1 MVGDEARMHWTWHLD
16 SSKRAWLPR
25 AIPPSLLAAGLAT
38 MLAAPARA
46 DDSPLNTTAGYEY
59 FAGPDGQET
68 QTVTG
73 EVEAKYHRMS
83 ATLSAGRVH
92 DIGAGTGWTLG
103 AGLGVPVARRTQLKL
118 NTERTSADSDYVAW
132 KVEAGPAFDFG
143 HDRTLTLT
151 YVRVEDTDQTITNG
165 ASAELEGP
173 LVPDHLT
180 ASGTLAYTNT
190 GSLNGVEGTAGLSW
204 TPVDHVEIE
213 GDAGYTQ
220 TGISLNGP
228 LSSKHVVKGNANRQR
243 GRPGTGTGTST
254 TTDGTP
260 GMTAQL
266 AVRFSFP

>member
-1 MVGDEARMHWTWHLD
+1 MNWIRHLD
-16 SSKRAWLPR
+16 SSKLARLARVVRPG
-25 AIPPSLLAAGLAT
+25 LLAVGLVA
-38 MLAAPARA
+38 LLSASACA

-59 FAGPDGQET
+59 FAGPDGQAT

-73 EVEAKYHRMS
+73 EVEAKYHHMS

-103 AGLGVPVARRTQLKL
+103 AGLGVPIARRTQLKL
-118 NTERTSADSDYVAW
+118 NTERASADSGYVAW
-132 KVEAGPAFDFG
+132 KVEAGPAFDLG

-151 YVRVEDTDQTITNG
+151 YVRVEDTDQTVTNG
-165 ASAELEGP
+165 ASAEMEGP

-190 GSLNGVEGTAGLSW
+190 ESLNGIEGTAGLSW

-228 LSSKHVVKGNANRQR
+228 FSSKHVTRGSANRQH
-243 GRPGTGTGTST
+243 GKPGTGTST
-254 TTDGTP
+254 STSTTDGTP